1 MALLEVESDT
11 DDTKKKAQKASD
23 RVPTSMG
30 DPIVA
35 MAAGSILL
43 SWYEFYVKGD
53 KMDGIFVGLWAPSL
67 LALSSYA
74 QQKSIVQK
82 FKRGLSSF

>member
-11 DDTKKKAQKASD
+11 DEQAEQVSD

-30 DPIVA
+30 DPVVA
-35 MAAGSILL
+35 MAVGSILL

-53 KMDGIFVGLWAPSL
+53 KLDGIFVGLWAPSL
-67 LALSSYA
+67 LALASYA

-82 FKRGLSSF
+82 FKRSISSF

>member
-1 MALLEVESDT
+1 MALLEVESDA
-11 DDTKKKAQKASD
+11 DEQAEQVSD

-30 DPIVA
+30 DPVVA

-53 KMDGIFVGLWAPSL
+53 KLDGIFVGLWAPSL

-82 FKRGLSSF
+82 FKRGISSF

>member
-1 MALLEVESDT
+1 MALLEVET
-11 DDTKKKAQKASD
+11 DVEEQGEEMRR

-35 MAAGSILL
+35 LAAGSILL

-53 KMDGIFVGLWAPSL
+53 KQDGIFVGLWAPTL
-67 LALSSYA
+67 LAFASYL
-74 QQKSIVQK
+74 QQKSMVQK
-82 FKRGLSSF
+82 VKRGISSI

>member
-1 MALLEVESDT
+1 MALLEVET
-11 DDTKKKAQKASD
+11 DVDEQREEMRG

-35 MAAGSILL
+35 IAAGSVLL
-43 SWYEFYVKGD
+43 SWYEFYVKGE
-53 KMDGIFVGLWAPSL
+53 KEDGIFVGLWAPTL
-67 LALSSYA
+67 LALASYL
-74 QQKSIVQK
+74 QQRSVVRK